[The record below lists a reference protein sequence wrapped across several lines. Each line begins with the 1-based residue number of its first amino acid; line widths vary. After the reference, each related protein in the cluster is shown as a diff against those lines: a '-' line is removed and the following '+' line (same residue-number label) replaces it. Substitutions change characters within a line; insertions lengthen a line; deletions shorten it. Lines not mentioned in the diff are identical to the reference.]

1 MGELRGE
8 SRAPFASQTG
18 AAAFRKRNR
27 WISGDMRKLGQKRIK
42 SIKRYEMIHDE
53 LLRMGETN
61 KSIFGH
67 WTWKKQNPLI

>member
-1 MGELRGE
+1 
-8 SRAPFASQTG
+8 
-18 AAAFRKRNR
+18 
-27 WISGDMRKLGQKRIK
+27 MRKLGQKRIK